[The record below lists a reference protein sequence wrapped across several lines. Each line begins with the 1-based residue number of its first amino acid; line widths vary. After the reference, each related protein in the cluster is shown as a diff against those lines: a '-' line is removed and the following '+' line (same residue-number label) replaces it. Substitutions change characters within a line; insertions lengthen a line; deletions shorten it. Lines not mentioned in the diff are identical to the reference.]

1 VRGRSGL
8 GIGARRNTGEV
19 VRGGDAGAPF
29 YRVGGG
35 AGRPGDGGERVVV
48 MVHYNGG
55 GSGRFGRGSTGAV
68 GSDEGGWVGCAGSC
82 LLLRK

>member
-1 VRGRSGL
+1 
-8 GIGARRNTGEV
+8 

-68 GSDEGGWVGCAGSC
+68 GSDEGGGGGWDVPGLASC
-82 LLLRK
+82 LGNEC